1 MKLAL
6 VMWFSATLMVGCA
19 STPIEHQDSYELC
32 QSLAYGYD
40 EAVVHELERRGQ
52 SATDRECGDAKREMI
67 KEVEARRFLWSVEH
81 SLRHEVD

>member
-1 MKLAL
+1 MKHISLI
-6 VMWFSATLMVGCA
+6 WFSTTLMVGCS

-40 EAVVHELERRGQ
+40 EAVVQELESRGQ
-52 SATDRECGDAKREMI
+52 SATDRECGDAKRDMI
-67 KEVEARRFLWSVEH
+67 QEIEARHFLWRVEH